1 MNRPVPPPP
10 TPSQFLRVFGAPIA
24 LAVLSLIGLL
34 SALIGDG
41 AFDALSWFT
50 LTTPIAVIGWYLAR
64 RDRGR

>member
-1 MNRPVPPPP
+1 MNRPIPPPP
-10 TPSQFLRVFGAPIA
+10 PPGQFLRVFGAPLA

-41 AFDALSWFT
+41 AFDTLSWLT
-50 LTTPIAVIGWYLAR
+50 LAAPIAVIGWFLAR